1 MRNKSKENLDNL
13 TDEQLIKK
21 YNNLIKRLEQYS
33 DELYFTSSN
42 KESYTDIIKRLDNVY
57 NKLSSMNIPVKP
69 FHVRRLK

>member
-1 MRNKSKENLDNL
+1 MRNKPKENLDNL

-33 DELYFTSSN
+33 DELYFISPN

>member
-1 MRNKSKENLDNL
+1 MRNKPKENLDNL

-21 YNNLIKRLEQYS
+21 YNNLVKRLEQYS
-33 DELYFTSSN
+33 DELYFISPN

>member
-1 MRNKSKENLDNL
+1 MRNKPKENLDNL

-33 DELYFTSSN
+33 DELYFTSPN

-57 NKLSSMNIPVKP
+57 NKLSSMDIPVKP
-69 FHVRRLK
+69 FYVRRLK